1 MYNIIKL
8 DDEKDMDYIDCKFG
22 LMYSEASVYM
32 ELNSED
38 DLPKFMKEI
47 HKFANLRSGAD
58 VYVASGKLLNKSYEL
73 FGELAK
79 YKNEKVKDIVIVTY
93 NVMTDRYNKVDID
106 FTDLFHLA
114 LSIFYPNTTTYI
126 YFGNE
131 EAFNFAC
138 NLVYYL
144 PSTEDMVNYNKKCAS
159 YTKFK
164 GTGWYRAYSMFYEEK
179 FEFMIDVLHT
189 LEVAV
194 KVDEANYNKHKTDI
208 NLHILEEDKEVLS
221 DLITEFSYINKH
233 F

>member
-79 YKNEKVKDIVIVTY
+79 YKLDDNHIFAFVNPSYLCNRVKDYEAKLASSEFKQFRELNDYLNGLDIKEDEYVYGNDLDLDVKHAFDELLKVVNKY
-93 NVMTDRYNKVDID
+93 NNDDLSNSVAKVM
-106 FTDLFHLA
+106 
-114 LSIFYPNTTTYI
+114 
-126 YFGNE
+126 
-131 EAFNFAC
+131 
-138 NLVYYL
+138 
-144 PSTEDMVNYNKKCAS
+144 
-159 YTKFK
+159 
-164 GTGWYRAYSMFYEEK
+164 
-179 FEFMIDVLHT
+179 DVLSC
-189 LEVAV
+189 VYA
-194 KVDEANYNKHKTDI
+194 KNCDI
-208 NLHILEEDKEVLS
+208 QNDLEELAKK
-221 DLITEFSYINKH
+221 YN
-233 F
+233 

>member
-1 MYNIIKL
+1 MFTHTECFTTSDNKTFTSK
-8 DDEKDMDYIDCKFG
+8 E
-22 LMYSEASVYM
+22 EAFNH
-32 ELNSED
+32 EL
-38 DLPKFMKEI
+38 EI
-47 HKFANLRSGAD
+47 
-58 VYVASGKLLNKSYEL
+58 
-73 FGELAK
+73 
-79 YKNEKVKDIVIVTY
+79 NEKVKDIVIVTY
-93 NVMTDRYNKVDID
+93 NVMTDRYNKVGID

>member
-79 YKNEKVKDIVIVTY
+79 YKLDDNHIFAFVNPSYLCNRVKDYEAKLASSEFKQFRELNDYLNGLDIKEDEYVYGNDLDLDVKHAFDELLKVVNKY
-93 NVMTDRYNKVDID
+93 NNDELSNSVAKVM
-106 FTDLFHLA
+106 
-114 LSIFYPNTTTYI
+114 
-126 YFGNE
+126 
-131 EAFNFAC
+131 
-138 NLVYYL
+138 
-144 PSTEDMVNYNKKCAS
+144 
-159 YTKFK
+159 
-164 GTGWYRAYSMFYEEK
+164 
-179 FEFMIDVLHT
+179 DVLSC
-189 LEVAV
+189 VYA
-194 KVDEANYNKHKTDI
+194 KNCDI
-208 NLHILEEDKEVLS
+208 QNDLEELAKK
-221 DLITEFSYINKH
+221 YN
-233 F
+233 

>member
-79 YKNEKVKDIVIVTY
+79 YELDDNHIFAFVNPSYLCNRVKDYEAKLASSEFKQFRELNDYLNGLDIKEDEYVYGNDLDLDVKHAFDELLKVVNKY
-93 NVMTDRYNKVDID
+93 NNDELSNSVAKVM
-106 FTDLFHLA
+106 
-114 LSIFYPNTTTYI
+114 
-126 YFGNE
+126 
-131 EAFNFAC
+131 
-138 NLVYYL
+138 
-144 PSTEDMVNYNKKCAS
+144 
-159 YTKFK
+159 
-164 GTGWYRAYSMFYEEK
+164 
-179 FEFMIDVLHT
+179 DVLSC
-189 LEVAV
+189 VYA
-194 KVDEANYNKHKTDI
+194 KNCDI
-208 NLHILEEDKEVLS
+208 QNDLEELAKK
-221 DLITEFSYINKH
+221 YN
-233 F
+233 

>member
-79 YKNEKVKDIVIVTY
+79 YKLDDNHIFAFVNPSYLCNRVKDYEAKLASSEFKQFRELNDYLNGLDIKEDEYVYGNDELSNSVAK
-93 NVMTDRYNKVDID
+93 VM
-106 FTDLFHLA
+106 
-114 LSIFYPNTTTYI
+114 
-126 YFGNE
+126 
-131 EAFNFAC
+131 
-138 NLVYYL
+138 
-144 PSTEDMVNYNKKCAS
+144 
-159 YTKFK
+159 
-164 GTGWYRAYSMFYEEK
+164 
-179 FEFMIDVLHT
+179 DVLSC
-189 LEVAV
+189 VYA
-194 KVDEANYNKHKTDI
+194 KNCDI
-208 NLHILEEDKEVLS
+208 QNDLEELAKK
-221 DLITEFSYINKH
+221 YN
-233 F
+233 

>member
-79 YKNEKVKDIVIVTY
+79 YKLDDNHIFAFVNPSYLCNRVKDYEAKLASSEFKQFRELNDYLNGLDIKEDEYVYGNDLDLDVKHAFDELLKVVNKY
-93 NVMTDRYNKVDID
+93 NNDE
-106 FTDLFHLA
+106 
-114 LSIFYPNTTTYI
+114 LSNSV
-126 YFGNE
+126 
-131 EAFNFAC
+131 A
-138 NLVYYL
+138 
-144 PSTEDMVNYNKKCAS
+144 
-159 YTKFK
+159 K
-164 GTGWYRAYSMFYEEK
+164 GM
-179 FEFMIDVLHT
+179 DVLSC
-189 LEVAV
+189 VYA
-194 KVDEANYNKHKTDI
+194 KNCDI
-208 NLHILEEDKEVLS
+208 QNDLEELAKK
-221 DLITEFSYINKH
+221 YN
-233 F
+233 

>member
-79 YKNEKVKDIVIVTY
+79 YKLDDNHIFAFVNPSYLCNRVKDYEAKLASSEFKQFRELNDYLNGLDIKEDEYVYGSDLDLDVKHAFDELLKVVNKY
-93 NVMTDRYNKVDID
+93 NNDELSNSVAKVM
-106 FTDLFHLA
+106 
-114 LSIFYPNTTTYI
+114 
-126 YFGNE
+126 
-131 EAFNFAC
+131 
-138 NLVYYL
+138 
-144 PSTEDMVNYNKKCAS
+144 
-159 YTKFK
+159 
-164 GTGWYRAYSMFYEEK
+164 
-179 FEFMIDVLHT
+179 DVLSC
-189 LEVAV
+189 VYA
-194 KVDEANYNKHKTDI
+194 KNCDI
-208 NLHILEEDKEVLS
+208 QNDLEELAKK
-221 DLITEFSYINKH
+221 YN
-233 F
+233 